1 MTTKIALVVDDT
13 PANLDFLE
21 RLLLMAN
28 FDVRGAST
36 YKQAM
41 EQIADIDD
49 LALAVVDIQLPDS
62 NGLRLTE
69 DLRKKYP
76 DSYLV
81 VATMYDERSLVE
93 RVFNRGGNV
102 YLVKPHGFMELYKR
116 LTTHDL
122 EKLRKDDHL
131 MIDQYGPRVI
141 SSASQET

>member
-1 MTTKIALVVDDT
+1 MTNKVALVVDDT

-28 FDVRGAST
+28 FEIRGAST

-41 EQIADIDD
+41 EQIADLDE

-76 DSYLV
+76 DAYLV
-81 VATMYDERSLVE
+81 VATMYDERSLID

-116 LTTHDL
+116 LTTNPI

-131 MIDQYGPRVI
+131 VIDQYGPRVV
-141 SSASQET
+141 SATSGMV